1 MVYNRIQVAFGA
13 LRKIRGPSLQW
24 QYNEKQYLVIKGLD
38 LPEYYAVDF
47 CNEGDADTITMTPTE
62 NGVEIPDQ
70 FLLTGKPLVAYVV
83 VVDGESIN
91 TIGQITFPVN
101 VRGRRTDISP
111 EPAEQQQIDALI
123 DTLNHAVDEAED
135 SMEEAGRHAEDAES
149 NATLSESWAVCGT
162 GTRLGEDTNNAKYYS
177 DLSAQSAEESGYAWF
192 DVHDDDGIMYVYI
205 SDNLSED
212 VSFEVNENT
221 GVLEVTYN

>member
-1 MVYNRIQVAFGA
+1 MNYKITTVAFGA
-13 LRKIRGPSLQW
+13 MRKIRGPSLQW

-83 VVDGESIN
+83 VVDGESVN

-135 SMEEAGRHAEDAES
+135 SAEEAGRYAEDAES
-149 NATLSESWAVCGT
+149 NATLSESWAVGGT
-162 GTRLGEDTNNAKYYS
+162 GTRPGEDTNNAEFWS
-177 DLSAQSAEESGYAWF
+177 RMAQEAADNDGW
-192 DVHDDDGIMYVYI
+192 VHFYIDDGGILHYVKTENAALDFYI
-205 SDNLSED
+205 D
-212 VSFEVNENT
+212 VM
-221 GVLEVTYN
+221 GILHVTNA